1 MEPEIDP
8 EEESLCRPPLNA
20 RNGDWCPVVG
30 PPDLFVSCY
39 SNPIHATLELVRWP
53 KRKLYFKSVR
63 NAPQLMATREELTE
77 KDSIKDENRHT
88 TDTIELQ
95 ERALTL
101 YKEWMTQDGDDQNKC
116 LAEGV
121 RRNKSPPLKQ
131 PYPSF

>member
-1 MEPEIDP
+1 MLTLVTKSLTHNSPSSPRAGKGSLQGCIFETMEPEIDP

-101 YKEWMTQDGDDQNKC
+101 YKE
-116 LAEGV
+116 
-121 RRNKSPPLKQ
+121 
-131 PYPSF
+131 